1 MSALLHSHIPIVLDA
16 IVTPAEYII
25 YTPWGNIIAGVL
37 IAAVALITTL
47 LIRRFFG
54 NKKK

>member
-16 IVTPAEYII
+16 IVTPAEYLV
-25 YTPWGNIIAGVL
+25 YTPWGNILGGVL
-37 IAAVALITTL
+37 IAAVVL
-47 LIRRFFG
+47 LTVILVRRFFG

>member
-16 IVTPAEYII
+16 IVTPAEYIV
-25 YTPWGNIIAGVL
+25 YTPWGNILGGVL
-37 IAAVALITTL
+37 IVAAVL
-47 LIRRFFG
+47 LTVILVRRFFG